1 MSEPIL
7 RPLAELCSRAIT
19 LIDAKRNPERE
30 FWYVD
35 ISAVD
40 NFGKRITSPQRV
52 KGKNA
57 SVRARQLIQTHDVL
71 VATTRPNLNAV
82 ALVPERYDGEV
93 CSTGFCVLRASEELE
108 PEYLFQV
115 VQSRAFIE
123 PLVDLT
129 KGALY
134 PAVTD
139 KQVFSQL
146 VPWVPCNEQREIA
159 ARLKSQLAEVETARQ
174 AARVQ
179 VRDASL
185 LQARLLRTVF
195 DALED
200 VPRKRLGDYA
210 YSTSGVTPS
219 RSKDDY
225 WHPAEVPWVKTGEID
240 FAPITMASESVSK
253 LALADC
259 SLTLLPPKTV
269 LVAITGEGKTRGR
282 SAVLEISATT
292 NQHSVAILPNDT
304 WDADFLQLWMQ
315 SSYADLRELSEGRG
329 GSRSALSGGQIK
341 ALEIPAPE
349 IDEQRRIVAR
359 LRAQLAEADVVA
371 QAASAQLADIERLPQ
386 RLLARAFTETGE
398 FE

>member
-146 VPWVPCNEQREIA
+146 VDCNI
-159 ARLKSQLAEVETARQ
+159 
-174 AARVQ
+174 
-179 VRDASL
+179 
-185 LQARLLRTVF
+185 
-195 DALED
+195 
-200 VPRKRLGDYA
+200 
-210 YSTSGVTPS
+210 
-219 RSKDDY
+219 
-225 WHPAEVPWVKTGEID
+225 
-240 FAPITMASESVSK
+240 
-253 LALADC
+253 
-259 SLTLLPPKTV
+259 
-269 LVAITGEGKTRGR
+269 
-282 SAVLEISATT
+282 
-292 NQHSVAILPNDT
+292 
-304 WDADFLQLWMQ
+304 
-315 SSYADLRELSEGRG
+315 
-329 GSRSALSGGQIK
+329 
-341 ALEIPAPE
+341 
-349 IDEQRRIVAR
+349 
-359 LRAQLAEADVVA
+359 
-371 QAASAQLADIERLPQ
+371 
-386 RLLARAFTETGE
+386 
-398 FE
+398 